1 MRQALHVKDY
11 VQRLNRVTGYI
22 FDHLDEPLDLLKLAD
37 IACMSPYHWHRLYHA
52 LSGETIADTVKRLR
66 LQRAAAYLA
75 HTDLSIA
82 AIATKSGYPNLPS
95 FNRLFKKAYGLP
107 PAQYRKNGLH
117 QQFMFPPENAQARD
131 DYKVTIRH
139 VPALSV
145 IAIDHHGSYMQVGKA
160 FHQLYVLLGANN
172 WIVPGQRSIG
182 VYFDDPDITPE
193 QNLHSQAGII
203 TATVPPIEPPLIHSK
218 IRGGDYAVLRYQ
230 GPYAS
235 MRAAYQWL
243 YGQWLPQSGFEAA
256 DAPIFEEYI
265 NNPREVAASELIT
278 DIYLPLLNRNGE

>member
-1 MRQALHVKDY
+1 
-11 VQRLNRVTGYI
+11 
-22 FDHLDEPLDLLKLAD
+22 
-37 IACMSPYHWHRLYHA
+37 
-52 LSGETIADTVKRLR
+52 
-66 LQRAAAYLA
+66 
-75 HTDLSIA
+75 
-82 AIATKSGYPNLPS
+82 
-95 FNRLFKKAYGLP
+95 
-107 PAQYRKNGLH
+107 
-117 QQFMFPPENAQARD
+117 
-131 DYKVTIRH
+131 

-145 IAIDHHGSYMQVGKA
+145 IAIDHHGSYMYVGKA

-193 QNLHSQAGII
+193 QNLRSQAGII
-203 TATVPPIEPPLIHSK
+203 TATVPPIEAPLIHSK